1 MREKY
6 DIVVVG
12 AGPAG
17 SMAARAAAREGA
29 SVLLF
34 DKRREL
40 GVPVQCGEALNEDVL
55 KELDIRLDPRW
66 ALSKTN
72 AVKLVS
78 PSGIEVRIAERKV
91 VGKIGYILD
100 RKIFDKYLTTLA
112 AKGGADIVVGTLV
125 DGLILEDGKP
135 KGVRARGANGRL
147 EVRAEVI
154 IAADGVGSRVARW
167 AGLNTYLKLDDIETG
182 VQFQMVGINFE
193 SPSMMEYYFGSK
205 IAPGGYCWVFPK
217 GEDMANVGLG
227 ILGSRAERRPIEYLR
242 DFVAH
247 MPSLSKGKIIEI
259 NAGGV
264 PVGGPIKQTVKDN
277 LLVVGDAAR
286 QVNALTG
293 GGIDS
298 AMRAGNIAGE
308 VAAKAVAEGDT
319 SEKRLSEYEKRWRE
333 LMGKRLER
341 YLKAKNVLVS
351 LTDDDLDRLA
361 KALSEVKFDK
371 ISLTDMLRVLIK
383 AHPKLFWKLKGL
395 M

>member
-1 MREKY
+1 M
-6 DIVVVG
+6 
-12 AGPAG
+12 
-17 SMAARAAAREGA
+17 
-29 SVLLF
+29 F

-72 AVKLVS
+72 AAKLVS

-100 RKIFDKYLTTLA
+100 RKIFDKHLTTLA
-112 AKGGADIVVGTLV
+112 AKGGADIMVGTLV

-242 DFVAH
+242 DFVAR

-308 VAAKAVAEGDT
+308 VAAKAVAGGDT

>member
-1 MREKY
+1 M
-6 DIVVVG
+6 VVG

-17 SMAARAAAREGA
+17 SMAARAAVREGA

-55 KELDIRLDPRW
+55 KELDIRPDPRW

-78 PSGIEVRIAERKV
+78 PSGIEVRITERKV

-112 AKGGADIVVGTLV
+112 AKGGADIMVGTLV
-125 DGLILEDGKP
+125 DELILEDGKP
-135 KGVRARGANGRL
+135 QGVRARGANGRL

-193 SPSMMEYYFGSK
+193 SPSMMEYYFGNK

-242 DFVAH
+242 DFVAR